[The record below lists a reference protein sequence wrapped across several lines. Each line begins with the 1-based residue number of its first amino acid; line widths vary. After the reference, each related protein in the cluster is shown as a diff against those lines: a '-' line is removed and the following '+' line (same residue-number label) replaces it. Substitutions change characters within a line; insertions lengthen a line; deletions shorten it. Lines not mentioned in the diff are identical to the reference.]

1 MKRKFL
7 VVVPARMGSKGI
19 KGKNFLDLDGKPVIT
34 YSVEHALGFIEKC
47 DILISTD
54 HSDFLN
60 KLKGTLQNEFKVNEF
75 KIVDE
80 MEFIGE
86 AIILHRRPAR
96 LAEDETSIMAVLGEI
111 IKTLESLGR
120 SYIGILLMQPTV
132 PFRSRSDQER
142 ILHFLE
148 SEAAEDSSYVTFKKV
163 TDCHPA
169 RMYSRIG
176 SEEFENAKVFPR
188 HQQSRR
194 QDLPELFLRDG
205 CYYFIGRNLILNG
218 IQVLDDP
225 KGFVREFPWNINLD
239 DESDLILARASVDT
253 IKSSFNQGV
262 WL

>member
-19 KGKNFLDLDGKPVIT
+19 KGKNFLDLDGKPVMI
-34 YSVEHALGFIEKC
+34 YSVEHALGFADRC

-54 HSDFLN
+54 NSHFLDT
-60 KLKGTLQNEFKVNEF
+60 LKGTLQSKFKANKVET
-75 KIVDE
+75 VDE

-86 AIILHRRPAR
+86 ALILHRRPAR
-96 LAEDETSIMAVLGEI
+96 LADDETSIMSVLRDI

-120 SYIGILLMQPTV
+120 RYIGVLLMQPTV

-148 SEAAEDSSYVTFKKV
+148 SEAGENSSYATFKKV

-176 SEEFENAKVFPR
+176 NEEFENTKIFPN

-205 CYYFIGRNLILNG
+205 CYYFIGRNLILSG
-218 IQVLDDP
+218 TQVLDDP

-239 DESDLILARASVDT
+239 DESDLILARASVSA
-253 IKSSFNQGV
+253 IKSNFN
-262 WL
+262 

>member
-7 VVVPARMGSKGI
+7 VVIPARMGSKGI
-19 KGKNFLDLDGKPVIT
+19 KGKNFLDLDGKPVIS
-34 YSVEHALGFIEKC
+34 YSVEHALGFTEWC

-54 HSDFLN
+54 NSDFLDT
-60 KLKGTLQNEFKVNEF
+60 LKSTLQGKFKANEVET
-75 KIVDE
+75 VDE
-80 MEFIGE
+80 MQFIGE
-86 AIILHRRPAR
+86 ALILHRRPAR
-96 LAEDETSIMAVLGEI
+96 LAEDETSIMSVLTEI

-120 SYIGILLMQPTV
+120 RYIGVLLMQPTV

-148 SEAAEDSSYVTFKKV
+148 SEAGENSSYVTFKKV
-163 TDCHPA
+163 ADCHPA

-176 SEEFENAKVFPR
+176 TDEFENAKIFPN

-218 IQVLDDP
+218 TQFLDDP

-239 DESDLILARASVDT
+239 DEPDLMLARASIAT
-253 IKSSFNQGV
+253 IKSYLN
-262 WL
+262 

>member
-1 MKRKFL
+1 MKRNFL
-7 VVVPARMGSKGI
+7 VVIPARMGSKGI
-19 KGKNFLDLDGKPVIT
+19 KGKNFLDLDGRPVIS
-34 YSVEHALGFIEKC
+34 YSVEHALGFMEKC

-54 HSDFLN
+54 HSDFLEN
-60 KLKGTLQNEFKVNEF
+60 LKGTLQSEFKENGIKF
-75 KIVDE
+75 ADE

-96 LAEDETSIMAVLGEI
+96 LAEDDTSIMSVLGEI

-120 SYIGILLMQPTV
+120 RYIGILLMQPTV
-132 PFRSRSDQER
+132 PFRSSLDRDR

-148 SEAAEDSSYVTFKKV
+148 SEAEEDSSYVTFKKV

-176 SEEFENAKVFPR
+176 SEEFESAKIFPK

-205 CYYFIGRNLILNG
+205 CYYFIGRTLILNG
-218 IQVLDDP
+218 MQVLDDP

-239 DESDLILARASVDT
+239 DESDLILARASVAT
-253 IKSSFNQGV
+253 IKSYFN
-262 WL
+262 